1 MKQNYFII
9 ILSIISYTLHSQTNI
24 APTASV
30 TISSSFQ
37 VDNYTAEDLIDGDA
51 TANDWS
57 VGWYAAEFSSA
68 NPQYATFDFGDG
80 NAKVINEYHLYGN
93 SSTSVNPNS
102 HQFEARNTTTE
113 SWTVLNT
120 INTKV
125 NTGKNEYTF
134 TNTNAYRYY
143 RVLMLE
149 NGGASGTAGFQEIE
163 LFENTT
169 LSNSNPQLK
178 TKPSVFP
185 NPSIN
190 LLTVNGLE
198 QNTAYSV
205 YSLLGEE
212 VLTGSI
218 ANKEQINIASLN
230 RGIYILQLENK
241 KAIKFIKK

>member
-1 MKQNYFII
+1 M
-9 ILSIISYTLHSQTNI
+9 HSQTNI

-30 TISSSFQ
+30 SVSSSFGSR
-37 VDNYTAEDLIDGDA
+37 YTAGDLIDGDA
-51 TANDWS
+51 TPGDWT
-57 VGWYAAEFSSA
+57 VGWYASLFDSS

-80 NAKVINEYHLYGN
+80 NAKVINKYYLYGH
-93 SSTSVNPNS
+93 SSTTVNPNS
-102 HQFEARNTTTE
+102 HKFEARNTTTE
-113 SWTVLNT
+113 PWIALNT

-125 NTGKNEYTF
+125 NTGKNEYIF
-134 TNTNAYRYY
+134 TNTDTYRYY
-143 RVLMLE
+143 RVLMTE
-149 NGGASGTAGFQEIE
+149 NGGISETGGFQEIK

-190 LLTVNGLE
+190 LLTVNDLE

-205 YSLLGEE
+205 YNLLGEE